1 MSTLYKYETSHFLA
15 RNVFVST
22 LFALCC
28 VCSYSN
34 TSFSLNSFEYFDI
47 KNAPPKLNFIC
58 PPLGV
63 YFIFRAALFYIL
75 KIRYTFLM
83 RKFQVVSP
91 YQPSGDQGEAIEKLS
106 AGFLAGD
113 RFQTLKGVTGSGK
126 TFTMAKIIE
135 KVQRPTLIISHNKT
149 LSAQLFREFK
159 SFFPNNAV
167 EYFVSYYDYY
177 QPEAYVP
184 ARDLYIE
191 KDASINDEIDKL
203 RLAATYSLMERRDVI
218 VVATVSC
225 IYGLGMPDL
234 YKDMRVHIEKGE
246 ILDLRKFE
254 RDLASIQYQRN
265 DMVLDRGNFRV
276 RGDVIEVYPPY
287 METDTAYR
295 IELDFDEVAR
305 ILRFNV
311 LNRATEEEL
320 DEMQFYPAKHFVVP
334 HETLVSATERI
345 QKELE
350 ERVETLQTAGKMIE
364 AERLKTRTTYDI
376 EMMKEMG
383 YCSGIENYSGPISG
397 RKTGEPPATLLHYF
411 PDDFLCLIDEAHV
424 TVPQIGAMY
433 EGDRSRKQN
442 LIDFGFRLP
451 SALDNRPLKADEF
464 WKKMNQVI
472 YVTATPRVE
481 EIKQSTQVV
490 EQIIRPTGL
499 LDPIIDVRPSEGQ
512 MEDIYKEVKA
522 RIEKGERSLILTLTK
537 KMAEDLT
544 DYLLGL
550 NLKVKYI
557 HSEIDTFERVEILK
571 SLRVGEI
578 DVLIGINLLR
588 EGIDLPEVSFIA
600 ILDADKIGF
609 LRSTTSL
616 IQIVGRAARNENGM
630 VVMYADNLTP
640 AIKETVSETKRRRE
654 IQQKY
659 NEEHGITPHTVS
671 KAVQDILVRQQAN
684 AEEEAEIELGVLKKS
699 ANLFDPKQRKKL
711 IDALKKQMSDYADRL
726 EYEQAAAV
734 RDQISEIERT
744 YGNGK

>member
-1 MSTLYKYETSHFLA
+1 
-15 RNVFVST
+15 
-22 LFALCC
+22 
-28 VCSYSN
+28 
-34 TSFSLNSFEYFDI
+34 
-47 KNAPPKLNFIC
+47 
-58 PPLGV
+58 
-63 YFIFRAALFYIL
+63 
-75 KIRYTFLM
+75 M

-91 YQPSGDQGEAIEKLS
+91 YQPSGDQGQAIEKLS
-106 AGFLAGD
+106 AGFLKGD

-149 LSAQLFREFK
+149 LSAQLYREFK

-191 KDASINDEIDKL
+191 KDADVNDEIDKL

-234 YKDMRVHIEKGE
+234 YKDMRVHIEKGD

-295 IELDFDEVAR
+295 IELDFDEIAS
-305 ILRFNV
+305 IKRFNV

-320 DEMQFYPAKHFVVP
+320 DELQLYPAKHFVVP
-334 HETLVSATERI
+334 HDALVSATERI

-350 ERVETLQTAGKMIE
+350 ERVETLQAAGKMIE

-442 LIDFGFRLP
+442 LVDFGFRLP
-451 SALDNRPLKADEF
+451 SALDNRPLKSDEF
-464 WKKMNQVI
+464 WKKINQVI
-472 YVTATPRVE
+472 YVTATPRPE
-481 EIKQSTQVV
+481 EIKQSTQIV

-499 LDPIIDVRPSEGQ
+499 LDPLIDIRPSEGQ

-630 VVMYADNLTP
+630 VVMYADNITP
-640 AIKETVSETKRRRE
+640 AIKETVAETKRRRE

-671 KAVQDILVRQQAN
+671 KAVQDILVRQQAD

-699 ANLFDPKQRKKL
+699 ANLFDPKQRKKV
-711 IDALKKQMSDYADRL
+711 IEALKKQMSDFADRL

-734 RDQISEIERT
+734 RDQIQEIERT
-744 YGNGK
+744 YGGK